1 MTNRLADV
9 SMVRSRY
16 YNDKKGLKFYKFT
29 QKSMCKN
36 IEIMKSLRRIT
47 YSAIQNEPEVHL
59 EKGKCYKKF
68 SDEKIEIIKKVSN
81 CRCKAVILPLNELNI
96 QSHNRPQFLLDENW
110 IMVDESAFERI
121 NEKLRS
127 VLLEIHKCL
136 SDIYAMFN
144 KTA

>member
-1 MTNRLADV
+1 MI
-9 SMVRSRY
+9 
-16 YNDKKGLKFYKFT
+16 KKDLNSISLLK
-29 QKSMCKN
+29 KSMCKI
-36 IEIMKSLRRIT
+36 IEIMKSLRTIT
-47 YSAIQNEPEVHL
+47 YTAIQNEPEVHL
-59 EKGKCYKKF
+59 EKGKCYKKI

-96 QSHNRPQFLLDENW
+96 QSHNQPQFLLDENW

-136 SDIYAMFN
+136 LDIYAMFN
-144 KTA
+144 NRS